1 MQCAHS
7 CDQLEQ
13 DGVLAVVLLLIGVGK
28 REHRR
33 LESGRLRVHGAQP
46 LPFFLGLRALF

>member
-46 LPFFLGLRALF
+46 LPFSWD